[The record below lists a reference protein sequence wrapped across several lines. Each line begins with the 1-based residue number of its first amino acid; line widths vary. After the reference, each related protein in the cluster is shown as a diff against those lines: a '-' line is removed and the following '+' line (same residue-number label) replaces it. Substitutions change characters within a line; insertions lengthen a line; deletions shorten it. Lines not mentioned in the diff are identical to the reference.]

1 MQTVSEMHILKK
13 TLRSLLIFL
22 FAFIAV
28 PSIAGDPDVHA
39 ENGNGT
45 KKGFNAGEVITHH
58 ISDSHD
64 WHLWGE
70 GCEESVS
77 IPLPVILHTDKGMEF
92 FMSSRFHH
100 GCSLAEGKHY
110 TYKLDEHNHIIPV
123 DADGNKI
130 EGASVTDFSITKN
143 VASIMI
149 SMLFLVWI
157 FSSVAKGYARR
168 PGQSPKGLQSFME
181 PIILFVRDNIAI
193 PNIGPKKYEKFMPYL
208 LTAFFF
214 IWFNNLLGLVPI
226 FPGGAN
232 VTGNI
237 SVTLVLAG
245 ITFILIMVNSNKHY
259 WHHVLAMPGVPK
271 WVLVILTPI
280 EILGVIIRPFVL
292 MMRLFANITAGHI
305 VILAFVSLIFIF
317 SKNGEAPA
325 AGYGVA
331 PFSILFV
338 VFMSVLEL
346 LVAALQAYVFTLLS
360 AIYIGAA
367 LEEGHHDHADAH
379 DDAEAHDAHH
389 GDLKAHP
396 QTVAEMAK
404 PY

>member
-1 MQTVSEMHILKK
+1 MQKVSEVHILKK
-13 TLRSLLIFL
+13 TLRFLFIFL
-22 FAFIAV
+22 FVFIV
-28 PSIAGDPDVHA
+28 FPSCASDPDVHA
-39 ENGNGT
+39 ERPAE

-58 ISDSHD
+58 ISDSHE

-70 GCEESVS
+70 DENSVS
-77 IPLPVILHTDKGMEF
+77 IPLPVILYTDRGMDF
-92 FMSSRFHH
+92 FMSSKFDH
-100 GCSLAEGKHY
+100 GRSTVKGKY
-110 TYKLDEHNHIIPV
+110 EYKLDEHNHIVAV
-123 DADGNKI
+123 DANANTKI
-130 EGASVTDFSITKN
+130 MDFSITKN
-143 VASIMI
+143 VAAIMI
-149 SMLFLVWI
+149 SMIFLVWI
-157 FSSVAKGYARR
+157 FASVAKAYTKR
-168 PGQSPKGLQSFME
+168 PGQAPRGLQSFME

-245 ITFILIMVNSNKHY
+245 ITFLLILFNSNKHY
-259 WHHVLAMPGVPK
+259 WHHVFAMPGVPK
-271 WVLVILTPI
+271 WVLIILTPI

-305 VILAFVSLIFIF
+305 VILAFISLIFIF
-317 SKNGEAPA
+317 SKNGESPA
-325 AGYGVA
+325 AGFGVS
-331 PFSILFV
+331 PFSIIFV

-367 LEEGHHDHADAH
+367 LEEGHAHHDEH
-379 DDAEAHDAHH
+379 AHDAHH
-389 GDLKAHP
+389 GDLKAQP
-396 QTVAEMAK
+396 QTVAEMAR
-404 PY
+404 PH

>member
-1 MQTVSEMHILKK
+1 MQTVPEMSILKK
-13 TLRSLLIFL
+13 ALRFLLIFL
-22 FAFIAV
+22 LVFIAV
-28 PSIAGDPDVHA
+28 PTIAGDPDVHA
-39 ENGNGT
+39 EGGHAE
-45 KKGFNAGEVITHH
+45 KKGFNAGEMITHH

-70 GCEESVS
+70 GCEGSKS
-77 IPLPVILHTDKGMEF
+77 IPLPVILYTDKGMEF

-110 TYKLDEHNHIIPV
+110 TYKLEHNHIVPV
-123 DADGNKI
+123 DADGKKI
-130 EGASVTDFSITKN
+130 EGAKVIDLSITKN
-143 VASIMI
+143 VAAIMI
-149 SMLFLVWI
+149 SILLLVWI
-157 FSSVAKGYARR
+157 FSSVAKGYKRR
-168 PGQSPKGLQSFME
+168 PGMAPKGLQSFME
-181 PIILFVRDNIAI
+181 PVILFVRDNIAI
-193 PNIGPKKYEKFMPYL
+193 PNIGPKKYEKYMPYL

-214 IWFNNLLGLVPI
+214 IWFNNMLGLVPI

-237 SVTLVLAG
+237 AVTLVLAT
-245 ITFILIMVNSNKHY
+245 ITFIITLLSSNKHY
-259 WHHVLAMPGVPK
+259 WLHVFAMPGVPK

-305 VILAFVSLIFIF
+305 VMLSFISLIFIF
-317 SKNGEAPA
+317 SKNGESIVAGFGAAP
-325 AGYGVA
+325 V
-331 PFSILFV
+331 SVLFV

-367 LEEGHHDHADAH
+367 LEEGHEHEPHEAHHADLKDSIAERLHAH
-379 DDAEAHDAHH
+379 
-389 GDLKAHP
+389 
-396 QTVAEMAK
+396 
-404 PY
+404 